1 VRASSRRRGFFKAP
15 SARSL
20 RIAFEDLVDVILAD
34 DRHRS
39 KQSNIWFDRETS
51 GSAVLTEFSTAKF
64 VAFIILTR
72 SRRPLQKKWKIC
84 HGKRSTKKTN
94 MEAKMTPPIE
104 NSAKCTR
111 CGEEL
116 AAPAWSGHVSVEEVR
131 EFWCCSKC
139 GYMFETLTPIP
150 ANLKL
155 QPELIEAFLPNLL
168 VA

>member
-1 VRASSRRRGFFKAP
+1 
-15 SARSL
+15 
-20 RIAFEDLVDVILAD
+20 
-34 DRHRS
+34 
-39 KQSNIWFDRETS
+39 
-51 GSAVLTEFSTAKF
+51 
-64 VAFIILTR
+64 
-72 SRRPLQKKWKIC
+72 
-84 HGKRSTKKTN
+84 
-94 MEAKMTPPIE
+94 MTTPIG

-150 ANLKL
+150 ASLKL
-155 QPELIEAFLPNLL
+155 EPELIEAFLPNLL